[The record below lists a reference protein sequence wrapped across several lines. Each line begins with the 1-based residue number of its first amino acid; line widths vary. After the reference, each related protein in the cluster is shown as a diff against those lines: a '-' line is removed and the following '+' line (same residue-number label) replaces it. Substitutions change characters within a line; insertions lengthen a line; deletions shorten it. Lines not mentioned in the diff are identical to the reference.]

1 MEFPILITIIVV
13 AVVIFLVILFALS
26 YVKAG
31 PDTAIMVTG
40 AGKKKILIGKAG
52 FRIPFFQRTDS
63 LSLKA
68 FQVDIKTEEAIPTK
82 EFINI
87 NVDGVAN

>member
-1 MEFPILITIIVV
+1 
-13 AVVIFLVILFALS
+13 
-26 YVKAG
+26 
-31 PDTAIMVTG
+31 MVTG

-87 NVDGVAN
+87 NVDGVANLKISSDTEML